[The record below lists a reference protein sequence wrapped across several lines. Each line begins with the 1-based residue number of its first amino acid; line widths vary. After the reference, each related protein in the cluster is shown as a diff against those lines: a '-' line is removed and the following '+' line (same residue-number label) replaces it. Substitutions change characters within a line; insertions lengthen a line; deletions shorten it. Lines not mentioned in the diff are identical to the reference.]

1 MISKRNHLIVLSFLV
16 LIGLYIFK
24 MNILASLN
32 LIIFSTKT
40 KQKLRMTMYINNV
53 NHTSLTND
61 YAYL

>member
-1 MISKRNHLIVLSFLV
+1 
-16 LIGLYIFK
+16 

-32 LIIFSTKT
+32 LIIFSAKT